1 LVGITVPPYLVWMF
15 GRASRSLALGASS
28 PESPAWPIFRRT
40 LGLFQPFRG
49 HIALVVV
56 LIVLTATLSNL
67 PFLVLQRIVDT
78 ATSETGDPEA
88 ITTLV
93 LWMVAMYLA
102 SALLGIVRG
111 YVNQLIGQGVMLN
124 LRAALHDQL
133 QRVAVRFYTETK
145 TGEILSRVTADVN
158 AVQDAVT
165 STFTML
171 LINVVTLGVAL
182 ALMFSLDWRLASLVT
197 LALPLWVY
205 PTLRVGNTQR
215 KLMLQWRDEAAAMAA
230 HLAETLTVAGAMLVR
245 SFGRQAHESAR
256 FSSSN
261 RALRALSIRRFVAG
275 RWFNTATE
283 LFGSLSI
290 AFVYW
295 YGARAVLT
303 GDLPSV
309 GVVVAF
315 AGLASRVFAPFRQ
328 IARIQTTAL
337 ASLALF
343 ERIFEYVELPVEVA
357 DKPGA
362 HPLAHARGVLS
373 LDDVSFSYEEG
384 ARRAVDRVSLVVQ
397 PGEMAALVGPSGAGK
412 TTLTYLLQRFYD
424 PTHGRILL
432 DGHDLRD
439 LTLSSIARAVGVVPQ
454 DTALFHISLADNIRY
469 GKLDADDREVRG
481 AAERAGLAALI
492 DQLPRGLDTVV
503 GERGYRLSGGEQQRV
518 AIARAILKDPP
529 VLLLDEATAALDS
542 RLEREIREATLAL
555 ARGRTTIVIAHR
567 LSTVAAAHA
576 IYVMDH
582 GRVVESGRHE
592 ELVGRGGLYSVL
604 HREQFV
610 PEQPSELAPQPLA

>member
-1 LVGITVPPYLVWMF
+1 MA
-15 GRASRSLALGASS
+15 GRAARAPSLETRSPA
-28 PESPAWPIFRRT
+28 SPAWPIFRRT
-40 LGLFQPFRG
+40 IGLFHPFRW
-49 HIALVVV
+49 HVALVVA
-56 LIVLTATLSNL
+56 LIVVTATLSNL
-67 PFLVLQRIVDT
+67 PFLVLQRIIDT
-78 ATSETGDPEA
+78 ATSESGDPEA

-102 SALLGIVRG
+102 SALLGVVRG
-111 YVNQLIGQGVMLN
+111 YVNQLVGQGVMLN
-124 LRAALHDQL
+124 LRSALHDHL
-133 QRVAVRFYTETK
+133 QRVAVRFYTQTK

-182 ALMFSLDWRLASLVT
+182 ALMFSLDWRLAAMVS

-215 KLMLQWRDEAAAMAA
+215 RLMLQWRDEAAKMAA

-256 FSSSN
+256 FASSN
-261 RALRALSIRRFVAG
+261 RALRALSIRRFLAG
-275 RWFNTATE
+275 RWFNTSTE
-283 LFGSLSI
+283 LFGMLAI

-295 YGARAVLT
+295 YGARAVIS
-303 GDLPSV
+303 GDLPSI
-309 GVVVAF
+309 GLVVAF
-315 AGLASRVFAPFRQ
+315 AGLAARVFAPFRQ
-328 IARIQTTAL
+328 IARIQTTAV

-343 ERIFEYVELPVEVA
+343 ERIFEYVELPLEV
-357 DKPGA
+357 DEKPGA
-362 HPLAHARGVLS
+362 RSLVHPRGVLS
-373 LDDVSFSYEEG
+373 LENVGFSYEEG
-384 ARRAVDRVSLVVQ
+384 ARRAVEGVSFVVR
-397 PGEMAALVGPSGAGK
+397 PGELVALVGPSGAGK
-412 TTLTYLLQRFYD
+412 TTLIYLLQRFYD
-424 PTHGRILL
+424 PTHGRICL
-432 DGHDLRD
+432 DGNDLRD
-439 LTLSSIARAVGVVPQ
+439 LTLGSIASAVGVVPQ
-454 DTALFHISLADNIRY
+454 DTALFHISLAENIRY
-469 GKLDADDREVRG
+469 GKLEADDGAVRH
-481 AAERAGLAALI
+481 AAERAGLASLI
-492 DQLPRGLDTVV
+492 DHLPEGLDTVV

-529 VLLLDEATAALDS
+529 ILLLDEATTALDS
-542 RLEREIREATLAL
+542 RLEREIREATLVL
-555 ARGRTTIVIAHR
+555 ARGRSTIVIAHR

-592 ELVGRGGLYSVL
+592 ELVARGGLYSVL

-610 PEQPSELAPQPLA
+610 PELSAEVA

>member
-1 LVGITVPPYLVWMF
+1 MF
-15 GRASRSLALGASS
+15 GLAARAPTLGTAS
-28 PESPAWPIFRRT
+28 PQSPAWPIFRRT
-40 LGLFQPFRG
+40 LGLFHPFRR

-56 LIVLTATLSNL
+56 LIGFTATLSNL
-67 PFLVLQRIVDT
+67 PFLLLQRIVD
-78 ATSETGDPEA
+78 AAASESGDPET

-93 LWMVAMYLA
+93 LWMVAMYVA
-102 SALLGIVRG
+102 SALLGVVRG
-111 YVNQLIGQGVMLN
+111 YVNQLVGQGVMLN
-124 LRAALHDQL
+124 LRSVLHEHL
-133 QRVAVRFYTETK
+133 QRVSVRFYTQTK

-215 KLMLQWRDEAAAMAA
+215 KLMLQWRDEAARMTA

-245 SFGRQAHESAR
+245 SFGRQAHESER
-256 FSSSN
+256 FASSN

-275 RWFNTATE
+275 RWFNTSTE
-283 LFGSLSI
+283 LFGSLAI

-295 YGARAVLT
+295 YGARAVIT

-315 AGLASRVFAPFRQ
+315 AGLAARVFAPFRQ

-343 ERIFEYVELPVEVA
+343 ERIFEYTDLPVEV
-357 DKPGA
+357 DEKPRA
-362 HPLAHARGVLS
+362 RSLVRPRGVLS
-373 LDDVSFSYEEG
+373 LENVSFSYAEG
-384 ARRAVDRVSLVVQ
+384 TRNAVEDVSFAVR
-397 PGEMAALVGPSGAGK
+397 PGEMVALVGPSGAGK

-424 PTHGRILL
+424 PTRGRICL
-432 DGHDLRD
+432 DGNDLRD
-439 LTLSSIARAVGVVPQ
+439 LTIGSIACAVGAVPQ
-454 DTALFHISLADNIRY
+454 DTALFHASLADNIRY
-469 GKLDADDREVRG
+469 GKLEADDRAVRR
-481 AAERAGLAALI
+481 AADRAGLAPLI
-492 DQLPRGLDTVV
+492 DFLPKGLDTVV

-529 VLLLDEATAALDS
+529 ILLLDEATAALDS

-592 ELVGRGGLYSVL
+592 ELVARGGLYSVL
-604 HREQFV
+604 HREQFA
-610 PEQPSELAPQPLA
+610 PEPKAEVA

>member
-1 LVGITVPPYLVWMF
+1 ML
-15 GRASRSLALGASS
+15 GRTARVRTLGTHS

-40 LGLFQPFRG
+40 LGLFRPFGRQ
-49 HIALVVV
+49 IALVVL
-56 LIVLTATLSNL
+56 LIVCTATLANL
-67 PFLVLQRIVDT
+67 PFLLLQRIVDAAT
-78 ATSETGDPEA
+78 AEGGDPEVV
-88 ITTLV
+88 TTLV

-102 SALLGIVRG
+102 SALLGVARG
-111 YVNQLIGQGVMLN
+111 YVNQLIGQGAMLN
-124 LRAALHDQL
+124 LRAMLHDRL

-145 TGEILSRVTADVN
+145 TGEILSRVTADIN

-171 LINVVTLGVAL
+171 LINLITLGVAL
-182 ALMFSLDWRLASLVT
+182 ALMFSLDWRLATIVT

-205 PTLRVGNTQR
+205 PTLRVGNAQR
-215 KLMLQWRDEAAAMAA
+215 KLMLQWRDEAARMSA

-245 SFGRQAHESAR
+245 SFGRQEHESAR
-256 FSSSN
+256 FDSSN
-261 RALRALSIRRFVAG
+261 QELRTLSIRRFVAS
-275 RWFNTATE
+275 RWFNTSTE
-283 LFGSLSI
+283 LFGSLAI

-295 YGARAVLT
+295 YGARAVMT
-303 GDLPSV
+303 GDLPSI

-343 ERIFEYVELPVEVA
+343 ERIFEYVDLPVEV
-357 DKPGA
+357 DEKPDALELGQ
-362 HPLAHARGVLS
+362 PRGVLELENVGFS
-373 LDDVSFSYEEG
+373 YAAEAARPAVDGVSFTV
-384 ARRAVDRVSLVVQ
+384 R
-397 PGEMAALVGPSGAGK
+397 PGEMVALVGPSGAGK
-412 TTLTYLLQRFYD
+412 TTLTYLVQRFYD
-424 PTHGRILL
+424 PTAGRILL

-439 LTLSSIARAVGVVPQ
+439 LTRSTIANAVGVVPQ
-454 DTALFHISLADNIRY
+454 DTALFHVSLADNIRY
-469 GKLDADDREVRG
+469 GKLDADDAAVRS
-481 AAERAGLAALI
+481 AADRAGLSSLI
-492 DQLPRGLDTVV
+492 DHLPRGLETVV

-542 RLEREIREATLAL
+542 RLEREIHAATLAL
-555 ARGRTTIVIAHR
+555 ARGRTTLVIAHR
-567 LSTVAAAHA
+567 LSTVSAADT

-582 GRVVESGRHE
+582 GRIVESGRHE
-592 ELVGRGGLYSVL
+592 DLVARGGLYALL

-610 PEQPSELAPQPLA
+610 SEPSAEVA

>member
-1 LVGITVPPYLVWMF
+1 V
-15 GRASRSLALGASS
+15 
-28 PESPAWPIFRRT
+28 
-40 LGLFQPFRG
+40 
-49 HIALVVV
+49 LVVA
-56 LIVLTATLSNL
+56 LIVVTATLSNL
-67 PFLVLQRIVDT
+67 PFLVLQRIIDA
-78 ATSETGDPEA
+78 ATLEDGDPEA

-102 SALLGIVRG
+102 SALLGVVRG

-124 LRAALHDQL
+124 LRSALHEHL
-133 QRVAVRFYTETK
+133 QRVAVRFYTQTK

-171 LINVVTLGVAL
+171 LINLVTLGVAL
-182 ALMFSLDWRLASLVT
+182 ALMFALDWRLASMVM

-215 KLMLQWRDEAAAMAA
+215 RLMLQWRDEAARMAA

-245 SFGRQAHESAR
+245 AFGRQGYESDR
-256 FSSSN
+256 FASSN

-275 RWFNTATE
+275 RWFNTSTE
-283 LFGSLSI
+283 LFGSLAI

-295 YGARAVLT
+295 YGARAVIT
-303 GDLPSV
+303 GELPSI

-315 AGLASRVFAPFRQ
+315 AGLAARVFAPFRQ

-343 ERIFEYVELPVEVA
+343 ERIFEYLDLRVEV
-357 DKPGA
+357 DEKPRA
-362 HPLAHARGVLS
+362 RSLVHPRGVLS
-373 LDDVSFSYEEG
+373 LEKVSFSYDG
-384 ARRAVDRVSLVVQ
+384 GLRNAVEDVSFVVR

-412 TTLTYLLQRFYD
+412 TTLIYLLQRFYD
-424 PTHGRILL
+424 PTHGRICL
-432 DGHDLRD
+432 DGNDLRD
-439 LTLSSIARAVGVVPQ
+439 LTLGSISRAVGAVPQ

-469 GKLDADDREVRG
+469 GKLEADDRAVRR
-481 AAERAGLAALI
+481 AAESAGLGPLI
-492 DQLPRGLDTVV
+492 DHLPQGLDTVV

-518 AIARAILKDPP
+518 AIARAILKDSPI
-529 VLLLDEATAALDS
+529 LLLDEATTALDS

-567 LSTVAAAHA
+567 LSTVAAADA

-582 GRVVESGRHE
+582 GRIVESGRHE
-592 ELVGRGGLYSVL
+592 ELLATGGLYSLL
-604 HREQFV
+604 HREQFAL
-610 PEQPSELAPQPLA
+610 EPSATVHQLDHRILRPGGELSES

>member
-1 LVGITVPPYLVWMF
+1 M
-15 GRASRSLALGASS
+15 
-28 PESPAWPIFRRT
+28 
-40 LGLFQPFRG
+40 
-49 HIALVVV
+49 ALVVV
-56 LIVLTATLSNL
+56 LILFTATLSNL
-67 PFLVLQRIVDT
+67 PFLVLRRIVDT
-78 ATSETGDPEA
+78 ATSEGGDPQT

-93 LWMVAMYLA
+93 LWMAAMYLA
-102 SALLGIVRG
+102 SALLGVVRG

-124 LRAALHDQL
+124 LRSRLHDHL
-133 QRVAVRFYTETK
+133 QRVSVRFYTETK

-171 LINVVTLGVAL
+171 LINLVTLGVAL
-182 ALMFSLDWRLASLVT
+182 ALMFSLDWRLASLVA

-215 KLMLQWRDEAAAMAA
+215 KLMLQWRDEAASMAA

-245 SFGRQAHESAR
+245 SFGRQPYESAR
-256 FSSSN
+256 FASSN
-261 RALRALSIRRFVAG
+261 RALRDLSIRRFVAS
-275 RWFNTATE
+275 RWFNTSTE
-283 LFGSLSI
+283 LFGSLAI

-295 YGARAVLT
+295 YGARAVIT

-315 AGLASRVFAPFRQ
+315 AGLAARVFAPFRQ

-343 ERIFEYVELPVEVA
+343 ERIFEYVDLPVEVD

-362 HPLAHARGVLS
+362 RSLVRPQGVLS
-373 LDDVSFSYEEG
+373 LENVGFSYTEG
-384 ARRAVDRVSLVVQ
+384 ARRAVDRVSFRVR
-397 PGEMAALVGPSGAGK
+397 PGEMVALVGPSGAGK
-412 TTLTYLLQRFYD
+412 TTLSYLVQRFYD
-424 PTHGRILL
+424 PTEGRICL
-432 DGHDLRD
+432 DGNDLRD
-439 LTLSSIARAVGVVPQ
+439 LARSSIAHAVGAVPQ
-454 DTALFHISLADNIRY
+454 DTALFHVSLGDNIRY
-469 GKLDADDREVRG
+469 GKLEADDGEVRR

-492 DQLPRGLDTVV
+492 DVLPRGLDTVV

-529 VLLLDEATAALDS
+529 ILLLDEATAALDS
-542 RLEREIREATLAL
+542 RLEREIREATMAL

-582 GRVVESGRHE
+582 GRIVESGRHA
-592 ELVGRGGLYSVL
+592 ELIARGGLYSLL
-604 HREQFV
+604 HRETAKWST
-610 PEQPSELAPQPLA
+610 QPSDIGEPPVVASLAARRPG

>member
-1 LVGITVPPYLVWMF
+1 ML
-15 GRASRSLALGASS
+15 GRGAPAPSLGTGS

-40 LGLFQPFRG
+40 LGLFRPFQW

-56 LIVLTATLSNL
+56 LIVFTATLSNL
-67 PFLVLQRIVDT
+67 PFLVLQRIVDAVT
-78 ATSETGDPEA
+78 LEGRDPDA
-88 ITTLV
+88 ITPLV

-102 SALLGIVRG
+102 SAMLGVVRG
-111 YVNQLIGQGVMLN
+111 YVNQIVGQGVMLN
-124 LRAALHDQL
+124 LRLALHDHL
-133 QRVAVRFYTETK
+133 QRVAVRFYTQTK

-171 LINVVTLGVAL
+171 LINLVTLGVAL
-182 ALMFSLDWRLASLVT
+182 ALMFSLDWRLAGMVA

-215 KLMLQWRDEAAAMAA
+215 RLMLQWRDESAKMAA

-245 SFGRQAHESAR
+245 AFGRQSHESAR
-256 FSSSN
+256 FAASN
-261 RALRALSIRRFVAG
+261 QSLRALSIRRFVAS

-283 LFGSLSI
+283 LFGSLAV

-295 YGARAVLT
+295 YGARAVIT
-303 GDLPSV
+303 GDLPSI

-343 ERIFEYVELPVEVA
+343 ERIFEYIDLSVEVD
-357 DKPGA
+357 DKTGA
-362 HPLAHARGVLS
+362 RSLVNPRGLLS
-373 LDDVSFSYEEG
+373 LENVCFSYEEG
-384 ARRAVDRVSLVVQ
+384 TRPAVEGVSFTVQ
-397 PGEMAALVGPSGAGK
+397 RGEMVALVGPSGAGK
-412 TTLTYLLQRFYD
+412 TTLIYLLQRFYD
-424 PTHGRILL
+424 PTHGSICI
-432 DGHDLRD
+432 DGTDLRA
-439 LTLSSIARAVGVVPQ
+439 LTLSSIAGAVGVVPQ

-469 GKLDADDREVRG
+469 GKLEADDGAVRR
-481 AAERAGLAALI
+481 AAESAGLASLI
-492 DQLPRGLDTVV
+492 DHLPQGLDTVV

-518 AIARAILKDPP
+518 AIARATLKDPP
-529 VLLLDEATAALDS
+529 ILLLDEATAALDS

-567 LSTVAAAHA
+567 LSTVAAADA

-582 GRVVESGRHE
+582 GRIVEYGRHE
-592 ELVGRGGLYSVL
+592 ELVARGGLYSVL
-604 HREQFV
+604 HREQFA
-610 PEQPSELAPQPLA
+610 PERSAEVA